1 MFCRTRF
8 SFGMRSKLLV
18 FLTLA
23 AFCSGGLVVAAEAGF
38 NGRVVL
44 RWVDE
49 NQFVAAMQLVE
60 NFSFTPASGKA
71 WVVPA
76 GAVVDGRSMSPL
88 FVQLAGHP
96 FESGFRKTAIIYDYA
111 TKEMSQPWQDAQR
124 IFFEGSVTEGIL
136 PIEAKVM
143 YLLLYATGPRWVV
156 RGKSSCFDHCHTGD
170 GELAWRPLV
179 DDDPVIALVSWVRD
193 NNPSM
198 DEIDKRVSD
207 VILHPGPHIFG
218 YVR

>member
-1 MFCRTRF
+1 MYCRTLF
-8 SFGMRSKLLV
+8 TFEMRSKLLL
-18 FLTLA
+18 FLALA
-23 AFCSGGLVVAAEAGF
+23 AFCSGGLVAAAEARF
-38 NGRVVL
+38 NGRIVL
-44 RWVDE
+44 QWVEE
-49 NQFVAAMQLVE
+49 NQFVAALQLVE
-60 NFSFTPASGKA
+60 DFSYTRANGEA

-88 FVQLAGHP
+88 FVQLSGHP
-96 FESGFRKTAIIYDYA
+96 FEGGFRKAAVVYDYA
-111 TKEMSQPWQDAQR
+111 TKQMSQPWQDAQHM
-124 IFFEGSVTEGIL
+124 FFEGSVTEGTL

-143 YLLLYATGPRWVV
+143 YLLLNATGPRWVV
-156 RGKSSCFDHCHTGD
+156 RGKSSCFDQCHTGAS
-170 GELAWRPLV
+170 ELAWRPLV

-193 NNPSM
+193 DDPSL

>member
-1 MFCRTRF
+1 MFCRTRLN
-8 SFGMRSKLLV
+8 FGMRSKLLV
-18 FLTLA
+18 FLALA
-23 AFCSGGLVVAAEAGF
+23 ALCSGGLVAAAEARF
-38 NGRVVL
+38 NGRIVL

-60 NFSFTPASGKA
+60 NFSFMPANGKA

-96 FESGFRKTAIIYDYA
+96 FEGGFRKTAIIYDYA
-111 TKEMSQPWQDAQR
+111 TKEMSQPWQDAQH

-156 RGKSSCFDHCHTGD
+156 RGKSSCFDHCHTAD
-170 GELAWRPLV
+170 GELEWRPLV
-179 DDDPVIALVSWVRD
+179 DDDAVIALVSWVRD
-193 NNPSM
+193 NDPSL
-198 DEIDKRVSD
+198 DEIDKRVSG

-218 YVR
+218 FVR